1 MNKIYLFIATILLV
15 NSSILMQAQEESSL
29 YGGTNEY
36 KNYLYGDFSLGIL
49 SLAGDVRINYERQ
62 IFRKNIIN
70 LCARAGAGAW
80 FDYSSSGTVFPLSIQ
95 ALFFKSSSHLELG
108 FGTKWLRESNKSE
121 FHKLINIGYRYQDY
135 GNKLIL
141 RFNLEYDGEF
151 LIPLISLGTSF

>member
-1 MNKIYLFIATILLV
+1 MNKLYFFIVTFLLV
-15 NSSILMQAQEESSL
+15 NSSIFIQAQESNL
-29 YGGTNEY
+29 YGGRNEY
-36 KNYLYGDFSLGIL
+36 KNYLYGDFSSGIL
-49 SLAGDVRINYERQ
+49 NLAGDVRINYERQ

-70 LCARAGAGAW
+70 LCARTGAGAW

-121 FHKLINIGYRYQDY
+121 FYKLINIGYRYQDY

-151 LIPLISLGTSF
+151 LIPLISFGTSF